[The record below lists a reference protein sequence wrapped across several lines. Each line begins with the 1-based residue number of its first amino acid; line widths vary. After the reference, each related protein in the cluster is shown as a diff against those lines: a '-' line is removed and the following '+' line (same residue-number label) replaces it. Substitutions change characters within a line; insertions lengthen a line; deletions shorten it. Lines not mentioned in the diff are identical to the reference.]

1 MRSFLQ
7 FVIKNPMA
15 TVLVVVAMS
24 LGGIYSVR
32 HMPVD
37 LFPNLNIPLV
47 NIITHYPGAAPEE
60 MERLVSRPIEDAVRT
75 IPGVKRAASTSVQGI
90 SQVTVEFTWGTTV
103 RDARQQIQARLGRVG
118 GILPAGVVPRL
129 ESIGTTL
136 QEVCGYIIYG
146 AGDPVTLR
154 NIVRHDLSGRIM
166 GVDGV
171 SSVEVLGG
179 DRRAFDVE
187 IRPETLTRL
196 NRTVDD
202 VVSVLKKGNV
212 SAMAGYLDESGR
224 EYLIRGDARL
234 KTLEDI
240 RSLPIQTSG
249 EKSILLGSIAK
260 VYEGRVPR
268 HYTVHGD
275 GVPAVAIIVR
285 KQPGASTVRVVQG
298 VKEALSN
305 LSGLLP
311 PGTQVKKFYDQSEI
325 IRESQGEILRDLLIG
340 AGLVILVLYFF
351 LGSFRPTWIV
361 ALTIPVTFLATLA
374 ILGVA
379 GEGLNMIT
387 MTALALSIG
396 MIVDDAIVVM
406 ENIYRHSRLTS
417 SVREASIEGA
427 LQIAG
432 PDASGTLTTVAAFLP
447 LVIVTGIAAL
457 FLRPFG
463 ITVSAALLVSLL
475 LSLTLVPVLFSR
487 SSSAV
492 FRRDDFPGARLIAR
506 LDKMLQTVLRFS
518 FRHKGLVLTVAAGS
532 LCLTA
537 VIAYQSKVS
546 LLPPVD
552 EGAILAEYTM
562 PPGTSLSES
571 DRIGG
576 IAERIA
582 LADPDVTCV
591 YRRTGSPGTG
601 YQIEGVNKGELL
613 IKLKPKSIRTRQVT
627 EITRALKASYSK
639 LNGTVF
645 LYHQP
650 TQEKIDESFSGL
662 PALFGVTVYGT
673 DMDTL
678 TALAGR
684 VETALSQEPGIS
696 NIVNNTKVKVPEIEI
711 RMNHARLAQYG
722 VEVTALLNTIQA
734 ARFGI
739 EGTRIIRQKEEVSVR
754 VRIRTT
760 GGRFNIQGLRNL
772 PIGTADGGWVP
783 LERVAAITI
792 RHAPSAITRLNGRRE
807 ITILAE
813 VEGNIPS
820 AVKRLR
826 KVFQSITLPKGYSIH
841 FTGQY
846 RVLMDTVHEMF
857 LALVAAVL
865 LIYLILAMQFQSRLQ
880 PLILLLTIPLTLVGA
895 LIALFITRRGID
907 LSVGMG
913 ALTLVGVAVNNAIIL
928 IDTANRER
936 AFGKTMSE
944 ALLAAASVRLRP
956 ILLTSLTTIAALI
969 PAAVGT
975 TVGSRIFQP
984 FAITVIG
991 GLVSATVGTL
1001 LVIPTLTAALSF
1013 SPDPKGGDHPESPSV
1028 VI

>member
-1 MRSFLQ
+1 MRSFLR
-7 FVIKNPMA
+7 FVIQYPMA
-15 TVLVVVAMS
+15 TVLVVVAMG

-37 LFPNLNIPLV
+37 LFPNLELPLV
-47 NIITHYPGAAPEE
+47 NIITHYPGAAPGE

-75 IPGVKRAASTSVQGI
+75 LPGVKRVASTSVQGI
-90 SQVTVEFTWGTTV
+90 SQVTVEFTWETTV
-103 RDARQQIQARLGRVG
+103 RDARQLIQARLGRVG
-118 GILPAGVVPRL
+118 GILPAGIIPRL

-136 QEVCGYIIYG
+136 QEVCGYVIYG
-146 AGDPVTLR
+146 ADDPVVLR
-154 NIVRHDLSGRIM
+154 NIVRHDLSNRIM

-171 SSVEVLGG
+171 SWVQVLGG

-196 NRTVDD
+196 NWTVDD
-202 VVSVLKKGNV
+202 VVSVLKRANV
-212 SAMAGYLDESGR
+212 SAVAGILDESGR

-234 KTLEDI
+234 RTLEDI
-240 RSLPIQTSG
+240 RSLPIRTSG
-249 EKSILLGSIAK
+249 GKSILLGSVAK
-260 VYEGRVPR
+260 VHEGRVPR
-268 HYTVHGD
+268 YYTVHGD
-275 GVPAVAIIVR
+275 GVPAVAMIVR

-298 VKEALSN
+298 VEEALLN

-325 IRESQGEILRDLLIG
+325 IRESQAEILWDLLIG

-351 LGSFRPTWIV
+351 LGAFRPTWIV

-374 ILGVA
+374 ILKVA
-379 GEGLNMIT
+379 GQGLNMIT
-387 MTALALSIG
+387 MTALALVIG

-406 ENIYRHSRLTS
+406 ENIYRHSRMTS
-417 SVREASIEGA
+417 SAREASIEGA
-427 LQIAG
+427 LQITG

-463 ITVSAALLVSLL
+463 ITVSAALLVSLA
-475 LSLTLVPVLFSR
+475 LSLTLVPLLSSR
-487 SSSAV
+487 GGPPVHSV
-492 FRRDDFPGARLIAR
+492 DFPGARLLAFLER
-506 LDKMLQTVLRFS
+506 LLQRTLKFS
-518 FRHKGLVLTVAAGS
+518 FRHRRMVPALAALALGLAGW
-532 LCLTA
+532 
-537 VIAYQSKVS
+537 IAYQSKVS
-546 LLPPVD
+546 VLPSVD
-552 EGAILAEYTM
+552 EGAILVEYVM

-571 DRIGG
+571 NRIGG
-576 IAERIA
+576 IVERFA
-582 LADPDVTCV
+582 LADPDVSSV
-591 YRRTGSPGTG
+591 YRRTGSPGIG

-613 IKLKPKSIRTRQVT
+613 IKLKPKSVRSRQVT

-639 LNGTVF
+639 LNGVVF

-662 PALFGVTVYGT
+662 PALFGVTIYGT
-673 DMDTL
+673 DMETL

-696 NIVNNTKVKVPEIEI
+696 NIVNNTKVKVPEIDI
-711 RMNHARLAQYG
+711 RIHYPRLAQYG
-722 VEVTALLNTIQA
+722 VEVTSLLNTIRA
-734 ARFGI
+734 ARLGV
-739 EGTRIIRQKEEVSVR
+739 EGTRILRQKEEVSVR
-754 VRIRTT
+754 VRIKT
-760 GGRFNIQGLRNL
+760 GGRFDLQGLRNL
-772 PIGTADGGWVP
+772 PVGTADGGWVP
-783 LERVAAITI
+783 LERLAAITI
-792 RHAPSAITRLNGRRE
+792 RYAPSAITRLNGQRE
-807 ITILAE
+807 ITLLAE
-813 VEGNIPS
+813 VGGGIPS

-826 KVFQSITLPKGYSIH
+826 KRFQSIPLPKGYSIH

-846 RVLMDTVHEMF
+846 KVLMDTVHEMF
-857 LALVAAVL
+857 VAFLAAVL
-865 LIYLILAMQFQSRLQ
+865 LIYLVLVTQFKSRLQ
-880 PLILLLTIPLTLVGA
+880 PLILLVTIPLTLVGA

-913 ALTLVGVAVNNAIIL
+913 ILTLVGIAVNNAIVL

-936 AFGKTMSE
+936 ALGKTMAE
-944 ALLAAASVRLRP
+944 AFLASASIRLRP

-969 PAAVGT
+969 PAAIGI

-991 GLVSATVGTL
+991 GLVSGIFATLV
-1001 LVIPTLTAALSF
+1001 VIPTLSLCMQRR
-1013 SPDPKGGDHPESPSV
+1013 G
-1028 VI
+1028 